1 MAQKSLRFELDG
13 LSDPADP
20 PYQRH
25 STTSRDASRQIVPN
39 QGSLKA
45 IVHNYIKSCGTR
57 GCTDEEAQI
66 ELDMNPSTQ
75 RPRRVELVRD
85 GMVIDSGRQRKTRS
99 GRNATVWVIK
109 QT

>member
-13 LSDPADP
+13 LSKPADP

-25 STTSRDASRQIVPN
+25 STTSRQASRRIVPT

-45 IVHNYIKSCGTR
+45 AVHNYIESCGTH
-57 GCTDEEAQI
+57 GCTDDEVQI